1 MSFSLRFGCAV
12 MAMCVVLSACAS
24 NPQTQKGAGGQRP
37 LTADEQRLQELTDS
51 YNGTIATGAIA
62 GCLAGGIIGALV
74 SGKNNRGAGA
84 GIGCAAGGALG
95 AGTGVAVANANERA
109 ALTEDSLRRQI
120 AEAQAFN
127 SGLDQ
132 SIVSSRTL
140 VRDTQVRL
148 DSLKVSVTRGPATR
162 QQLQDA
168 VDDSAGTL
176 HIMEGNLE
184 AAIKKRNDYARM
196 AQQIPQLQ
204 NQIREMDGKIMSIQR
219 DCDIMRQ
226 TMTISPVG

>member
-12 MAMCVVLSACAS
+12 MAVCVVLSACAS

-127 SGLDQ
+127 SSLDQ

-140 VRDTQVRL
+140 VRDAQARL
-148 DSLKVSVTRGPATR
+148 DSLKVSVTRGTATR

-168 VDDSAGTL
+168 MNDSAGTL

-196 AQQIPQLQ
+196 AQQVPQLQ
-204 NQIREMDGKIMSIQR
+204 SQIREMDGKIMSIQR

-226 TMTISPVG
+226 SMTISPVG